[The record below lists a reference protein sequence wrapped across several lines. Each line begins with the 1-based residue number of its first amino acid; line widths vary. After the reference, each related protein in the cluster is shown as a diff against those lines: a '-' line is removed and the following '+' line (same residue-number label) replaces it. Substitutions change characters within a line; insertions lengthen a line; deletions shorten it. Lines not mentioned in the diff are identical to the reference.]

1 MGLSNELDRGMK
13 TRLDPNTIKVMAN
26 KVIIRRKFLSEKVGS
41 LYRPQSA
48 KSARATF
55 EGWIHS
61 IGSDRPLD
69 AGYEDLKVGDWVV
82 FSYQVGGD
90 DSAFFEWEGEQFAL
104 VPIEAIQLYGVAA

>member
-1 MGLSNELDRGMK
+1 MGLSNELDRGLK
-13 TRLDPNTIKVMAN
+13 TRIDPDAIKVMPN

-41 LYRPQSA
+41 IYRPQNA

-61 IGSDRPLD
+61 IGDHRPAD
-69 AGYEDLKVGDWVV
+69 EGYEDLKIGDWVV

-90 DSAFFEWEGEQFAL
+90 DSAFFEWNDDQFAL
-104 VPIEAIQLYGVAA
+104 IPIEAIQLYAEHA